1 MILLQAHMSSLRYH
15 PLLAAFFGINAATI
29 SPLTGSELQGARF
42 TLRASARERER
53 EKEKEKKHTTTH
65 TQRPRR
71 WMCSLWGMRASLL
84 VALHCRMLT
93 GEPRRRPRI
102 HRAIRFTYPRFYPTP
117 GGTRYRQTGTAT
129 TAQTTFYSLS
139 LPWWVCVHAQA
150 GSRNGLA
157 HALQDSIVGSD
168 SGTPKLPRST
178 LPVLRSTVPV

>member
-29 SPLTGSELQGARF
+29 SPLAGSELQGVRF

-71 WMCSLWGMRASLL
+71 WTCSLWGMRAPLL

-102 HRAIRFTYPRFYPTP
+102 HRAIRFTYPRFYRTP
-117 GGTRYRQTGTAT
+117 VDGDDRPNNHSTMISAGVC
-129 TAQTTFYSLS
+129 AQYT
-139 LPWWVCVHAQA
+139 

-157 HALQDSIVGSD
+157 HALQDSILGSD

>member
-1 MILLQAHMSSLRYH
+1 MLEAGEKSRAEGHVILLQAHMSSLRYH

-53 EKEKEKKHTTTH
+53 EKEKEKKKHTTTH

-71 WMCSLWGMRASLL
+71 WTCSLWGMRAPLL

-117 GGTRYRQTGTAT
+117 GGTRYRQTGTRYRQTGTAT
-129 TAQTTFYSLS
+129 IAQTNNLLFM
-139 LPWWVCVHAQA
+139 
-150 GSRNGLA
+150 GSA
-157 HALQDSIVGSD
+157 
-168 SGTPKLPRST
+168 
-178 LPVLRSTVPV
+178 

>member
-29 SPLTGSELQGARF
+29 SPLAGSELQGVRF

-53 EKEKEKKHTTTH
+53 EKEKEKKAHNNAHT
-65 TQRPRR
+65 
-71 WMCSLWGMRASLL
+71 ASQAMDVLPL
-84 VALHCRMLT
+84 GNAGASARCT
-93 GEPRRRPRI
+93 
-102 HRAIRFTYPRFYPTP
+102 
-117 GGTRYRQTGTAT
+117 
-129 TAQTTFYSLS
+129 S
-139 LPWWVCVHAQA
+139 LPDVDGGAPAATPYTPRHTLHISKILPNSGRNRSPTIQPSIHGLCMGVCAQYT

-178 LPVLRSTVPV
+178 VPVLRSTVPA

>member
-29 SPLTGSELQGARF
+29 SPLAGSELQGVRF

-71 WMCSLWGMRASLL
+71 WTCSLWGMRAPLL

-93 GEPRRRPRI
+93 GKPRRRPRI
-102 HRAIRFTYPRFYPTP
+102 HRAIRFTYPGFYRTP
-117 GGTRYRQTGTAT
+117 VVGGDRPNNLLTVILWGRVC
-129 TAQTTFYSLS
+129 AQY
-139 LPWWVCVHAQA
+139 
-150 GSRNGLA
+150 GLA
-157 HALQDSIVGSD
+157 HGLKDSIVGSD

-178 LPVLRSTVPV
+178 VPVLRSTVPV